1 MNPRWLQWVG
11 TFAAII
17 ALSQPSL
24 LAFQAGGQQNARNGQ
39 NQLYKFSTRTN
50 LVLVPVVVT
59 DNHGRHVSGLT
70 RDQFV
75 LSEDGKEQ
83 DILHFEEVSPETSP
97 ARPAAAS
104 ATSFTNQ
111 IIAPR
116 PKKLEII
123 VLDLLNTPLA
133 GRVEARRGLMR
144 FLAKSANPDALL
156 ALFILRSD
164 GAHLIHNFTSDPA
177 ILIAAIGRLQSS
189 AASRDA
195 PTLNT
200 YGGDVDAEA
209 RQMEAIL
216 AGAAATAHMG
226 SNPSSAA
233 AAARAQA
240 RGMEALAD
248 ASRQNQEALSTLESL
263 QQIAQYFAGVPGR
276 KSLLWASTGFGFNLG
291 EITGTA
297 SRGTTTAD
305 WQRTLRM
312 LQESN
317 IAIYPVDVGGLS
329 ASRTDI
335 EVHGT
340 IAAGNSPATLD
351 TASTGSLTD
360 VVSGKHRTMEVL
372 AQATGGVAYY
382 NFNDSDELFRRASD
396 DFSEYY
402 MLAYNAKDSG
412 KYGWR
417 KLNVKV
423 RRDGVKVRA
432 RSGFFFDDPR
442 KQSDPATAYKDLKIA
457 MTSDLSFTAI
467 PLQGEW
473 LRTEPLANA
482 RKVHFRIS
490 IPAGVPAI
498 DVEHENHLSLDFL
511 VVASNQEGK
520 DVTISQRLDTKLNQ
534 DGINEIENKGLD
546 YTNSLTLFPGDYTV
560 HFVVRDNLRGIM
572 GSVVAP
578 LKVD

>member
-1 MNPRWLQWVG
+1 
-11 TFAAII
+11 
-17 ALSQPSL
+17 

-177 ILIAAIGRLQSS
+177 ILIAAIGRLQAS

-248 ASRQNQEALSTLESL
+248 ASRQNQEALCTLESL
-263 QQIAQYFAGVPGR
+263 QQIAQYFAAVPGR

-534 DGINEIENKGLD
+534 DGINQIENKGLD

>member
-1 MNPRWLQWVG
+1 
-11 TFAAII
+11 
-17 ALSQPSL
+17 

>member
-1 MNPRWLQWVG
+1 
-11 TFAAII
+11 
-17 ALSQPSL
+17 
-24 LAFQAGGQQNARNGQ
+24 
-39 NQLYKFSTRTN
+39 
-50 LVLVPVVVT
+50 VVT

-546 YTNSLTLFPGDYTV
+546 YTNSLTLVPGDYTV

>member
-1 MNPRWLQWVG
+1 
-11 TFAAII
+11 
-17 ALSQPSL
+17 

-177 ILIAAIGRLQSS
+177 ILIAAIGRLQAA

-233 AAARAQA
+233 ATARAQA

-248 ASRQNQEALSTLESL
+248 ASRQNQEALCTLESL
-263 QQIAQYFAGVPGR
+263 QQIAQYFAAVPGR

-534 DGINEIENKGLD
+534 DGINQIENKGLD
-546 YTNSLTLFPGDYTV
+546 YTNSLTLVPGDYTV